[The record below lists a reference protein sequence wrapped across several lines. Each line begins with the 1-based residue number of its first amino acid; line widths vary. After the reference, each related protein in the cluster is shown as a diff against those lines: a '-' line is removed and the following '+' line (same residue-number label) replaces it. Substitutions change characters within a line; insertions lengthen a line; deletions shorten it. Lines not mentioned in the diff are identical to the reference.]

1 MDGTYSKVAR
11 LDGRFV
17 RRTRKGACALNALY
31 CTLHCSLQVCL
42 NRVPVS
48 VLGNSHSYHD
58 IPRPPGHL
66 PAEPHNYESCGASDA
81 VLPIRFAIPIAFR
94 AADGAGN
101 ERLSAHAHPT
111 SMGGNISFCTA
122 FYGHQDGS
130 RGR

>member
-1 MDGTYSKVAR
+1 MEPREKLFDGIDALLGALVRVHVHSMYS
-11 LDGRFV
+11 
-17 RRTRKGACALNALY
+17 
-31 CTLHCSLQVCL
+31 TLHCLFWQVCL

-48 VLGNSHSYHD
+48 VLVYSHSYHD

-66 PAEPHNYESCGASDA
+66 LAEPHNYESCGASDA

-101 ERLSAHAHPT
+101 ERLSAHAHPA

-122 FYGHQDGS
+122 FYGHQYGS